1 MHLPDLQSVTCG
13 NCGHVFT
20 HTGATVERCPSCGY
34 CSYNVAEFDKR
45 LRPVIESAAYRSQLV
60 DARYPEDASR
70 FICAGM
76 LAEAGGRHADA
87 GWTYLWAAWVLDG
100 DGKDELA
107 RAWRSKA
114 ADTFVAL
121 LGEGVLFGEQPG
133 PFAGHPG
140 EFEIVVTDCLRQA
153 GRWAEA
159 LQVIER
165 GLSQSYEDEIHKR
178 LARQRVLIQRRDTGP
193 VGPVTMTATNEY
205 QERPV
210 SIEEIDELIGPAQH
224 GRFGIEA
231 RSFRERVKPGDTV
244 IEFCTPRSSWQA
256 LAGRAGY
263 QIVRGGKVIATLIT
277 AMN

>member
-1 MHLPDLQSVTCG
+1 MHLPDLQGVTCG

-20 HTGATVERCPSCGY
+20 HMLAMERCPCCGY

-45 LRPVIESAAYRSQLV
+45 LRPVIESVAYRSQLA

-70 FICAGM
+70 FICTGM
-76 LAEAGGRHADA
+76 LAEVAGRHADA

-100 DGKDELA
+100 DGKGELA
-107 RAWRSKA
+107 RAWHDKA

-121 LGEGVLFGEQPG
+121 LSKGQLFGEQPG
-133 PFAGHPG
+133 AFAGHPG

-165 GLSQSYEDEIHKR
+165 GLSQSYEDDIHKR
-178 LARQRVLIQRRDTGP
+178 LARQRALIQRRDAGP
-193 VGPVTMTATNEY
+193 VPVKLTPTNEY

-210 SIEEIDELIGPAQH
+210 SIEEIDELIGSAQH
-224 GRFGIEA
+224 GWFEA
-231 RSFRERVKPGDTV
+231 RWFREKFKPGDTV

-263 QIVRGGKVIATLIT
+263 QIVRDGKVIATLIT